1 MRKNFLWQMLSSD
14 KILKENFLKI
24 YGLLRNMCK
33 FGDVQATAKLVFD
46 SSKWAGHLANA
57 L

>member
-24 YGLLRNMCK
+24 IGLLRNMCK
-33 FGDVQATAKLVFD
+33 FGDVQATAKLVFG
-46 SSKWAGHLANA
+46 SSKWTGH
-57 L
+57 